1 MVARCIAGFYSHQ
14 FVLFSFTGRLLS
26 TSEGQR
32 GRLVRFI
39 GISVIASSLD
49 VEELEAGPGEM
60 RDVIK
65 VDKLFEGLLAAILEP
80 SRPLRFGSSWPAR
93 WATLVQRHRA
103 AYEW

>member
-26 TSEGQR
+26 TSEGQ
-32 GRLVRFI
+32 
-39 GISVIASSLD
+39 SANLD